1 MPGKPADAAEVAAEN
16 ASVFD
21 ALPEDGIAVLNAAPY
36 AGGVLAS
43 LMAVWHA
50 LRTPAQLAL
59 GG

>member
-1 MPGKPADAAEVAAEN
+1 MKRIRKFTVA
-16 ASVFD
+16 VM
-21 ALPEDGIAVLNAAPY
+21 LV
-36 AGGVLAS
+36 GGVLAS